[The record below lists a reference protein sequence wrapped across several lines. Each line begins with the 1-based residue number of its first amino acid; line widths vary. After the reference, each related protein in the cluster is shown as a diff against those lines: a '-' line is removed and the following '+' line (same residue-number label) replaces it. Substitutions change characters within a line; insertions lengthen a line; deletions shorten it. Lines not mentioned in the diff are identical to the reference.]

1 MNCSQLLLLCCSLWS
16 TQEPA
21 PLLLEVSH
29 SKADCRYEGTELS
42 CLEKDHFRIW
52 LNGKELATIDALAAR
67 LKELGEGR
75 ATMDRKILFRPGLN
89 APFGEIWSY
98 LVMAR
103 KLHCTR
109 FLWGEDKPPV
119 AREGAPQQGPF
130 DLFLR
135 MDGQRLKGWEV
146 QVEHDPWTLKTDAIV
161 AGIRA
166 RKVTKDT
173 RIILDV
179 DGNVPWRAVADLA
192 ELLRKEG
199 FSRVEFLGVPEIPT
213 LAAESVS
220 EAEAEAL
227 GRRLDGATNEEIEA
241 IFDGL
246 LDRQEIHQRFIGS
259 LELSGLIRHLA
270 EGSFDLQRPTGKRF
284 VNENPSQKCLRFLRV
299 RQVQGTCRLLFRF
312 LMPNGLDY
320 LEFILARD
328 AYGRVRIVD
337 QDSLAQGGLATALFR
352 AYLFWDPEHTK
363 ILNSLHAPTPG
374 DFVWFGKGPA
384 SELMR
389 LVFEKK
395 PQEALAFFRENQEA
409 LKGDERAHRVFLNLC
424 RSIGNDEYLEAV
436 RMLEKH
442 FPNTTTLF
450 ITKIDCYQRR
460 GELKSCLEAI
470 DALEAR
476 VGKDAYLEVHRAT
489 AYLSAGKL
497 EEARGSAERATAQ
510 DPVLAQAWLMRVAIG
525 LQLKDHKGVAEALT
539 VLEQNLKIPLGSLE
553 SEPEFAEFLK
563 SDDYRHWKDARKK

>member
-1 MNCSQLLLLCCSLWS
+1 MNCVPLFLLWSSLWFA
-16 TQEPA
+16 QEPA

-29 SKADCRYEGTELS
+29 SKSDCRYEGTEFS

-52 LNGKELATIDALAAR
+52 LNGREVATIDALASR
-67 LKELGEGR
+67 LMELGDGR
-75 ATMDRKILFRPGLN
+75 TINRKILFRPGLN

-103 KLHCTR
+103 KLRCTR

-119 AREGAPQQGPF
+119 VREDAPQQGPF
-130 DLFLR
+130 DLFIR
-135 MDGQRLKGWEV
+135 MDGERLKGWEV
-146 QVEHDPWTLKTDAIV
+146 QVEHDPWTLKAEAIV
-161 AGIRA
+161 AGIKA
-166 RKVTKDT
+166 RKATKDT
-173 RIILDV
+173 RIILDI

-199 FSRVEFLGVPEIPT
+199 LFRVEFLGVPEFPIREP
-213 LAAESVS
+213 EPVG

-227 GRRLDGATNEEIEA
+227 GGRLDGASNQEIEA

-246 LDRQEIHQRFIGS
+246 LDRQEIHRRFIGS
-259 LELSGLIRHLA
+259 LEVSGLIRHLA
-270 EGSFDLQRPTGKRF
+270 EGSFDLQRPMGKRF
-284 VNENPSQKCLRFLRV
+284 VSENPSQKCLKFLRV
-299 RQVQGTCRLLFRF
+299 RQVQGTCRLLFRY
-312 LMPNGLDY
+312 LIPNGLDY

-337 QDSLAQGGLATALFR
+337 QDSLAQGGLATAQFR

-374 DFVWFGKGPA
+374 DLVWFGKGPA

-395 PQEALAFFRENQEA
+395 PQEALAFFRENHEA

-424 RSIGNDEYLEAV
+424 RSVGNDEYLEAL
-436 RMLEKH
+436 RTLEKH
-442 FPNTTTLF
+442 FPNSTTLY
-450 ITKIDCYQRR
+450 ITKIDCYERR
-460 GELKSCLEAI
+460 GELKNCLEAV

-476 VGKDAYLEVHRAT
+476 VGKDAYLDVHRAT
-489 AYLSAGKL
+489 AYLGAGKL
-497 EEARGSAERATAQ
+497 EEARGSAERATAR
-510 DPVLAQAWLMRVAIG
+510 DPVLAQAWLMRVAIC
-525 LQLKDHKGVAEALT
+525 LQLKDHKAVAEALT
-539 VLEQNLKIPLGSLE
+539 VLEQDLKIPLGSLE
-553 SEPEFAEFLK
+553 SEQVFAEFLK
-563 SDDYRHWKDARKK
+563 SDDYRRWQGVRKK